1 MSNRPTPELLEKHTE
16 MQREIATEAVEHAVT
31 LMEAC
36 RTHGVR
42 SVKVAGIELEM
53 ADMTGAYG
61 AAAGAFLDGSIAY
74 RIRQEHDQKLKAKV
88 NAEIAEANREATQSA
103 PQTTEAPLD
112 PETADLETLYHS
124 AQ

>member
-36 RTHGVR
+36 RTHGA
-42 SVKVAGIELEM
+42 SKVKVAGIEIEM
-53 ADMTGAYG
+53 GESPSLRFVKD
-61 AAAGAFLDGSIAY
+61 AFAVKT
-74 RIRQEHDQKLKAKV
+74 RAQQEV
-88 NAEIAEANREATQSA
+88 AEANHETAQSA
-103 PQTTEAPLD
+103 ATIAEAPLD